1 MKNTII
7 LFTENYYDFHSSTY
21 YKILS
26 LSNIPEGPLKKYVKM
41 ISIKNTSTKITNSKM
56 NYCSYVINNNIYN
69 DASFKIGSTSTSTP
83 TSTSTSI
90 TNFINNKLNLCTIE
104 DLSIIFDF
112 LSNNNYIFNQEY
124 NNIITN
130 LNITSHGS
138 NNPIYNIFENKKH
151 ILSFYYN
158 IE

>member
-7 LFTENYYDFHSSTY
+7 LFTENYYDFHSSSY

-26 LSNIPEGPLKKYVKM
+26 LSNVPEGPLKKYVKM
-41 ISIKNTSTKITNSKM
+41 ISIKNISTKITNSKM
-56 NYCSYVINNNIYN
+56 NYCSYIINKNIYN
-69 DASFKIGSTSTSTP
+69 DPSFKIE
-83 TSTSTSI
+83 STSTSI
-90 TNFINNKLNLCTIE
+90 TNFINNKFNLCTIE

-112 LSNNNYIFNQEY
+112 LLNNNYVFNQEY

-138 NNPIYNIFENKKH
+138 SNPIYNIFENKKH

-158 IE
+158 Q

>member
-1 MKNTII
+1 MKNTIN
-7 LFTENYYDFHSSTY
+7 LFTENYYDFHSSSY

-26 LSNIPEGPLKKYVKM
+26 LSNMPEGPLKKYVKI

-56 NYCSYVINNNIYN
+56 NYCSYVINKNIYN
-69 DASFKIGSTSTSTP
+69 DSINSSVLTSS
-83 TSTSTSI
+83 SI
-90 TNFINNKLNLCTIE
+90 TNFINNKFNLCTIE

-112 LSNNNYIFNQEY
+112 LSNNNYILNQEY
-124 NNIITN
+124 NNIVTN
-130 LNITSHGS
+130 LNITSIGS

-158 IE
+158 Q

>member
-7 LFTENYYDFHSSTY
+7 LFTENYYDFHSSSY

-26 LSNIPEGPLKKYVKM
+26 LSNMPDGPLKKYVKI
-41 ISIKNTSTKITNSKM
+41 ISIKLNNSFL
-56 NYCSYVINNNIYN
+56 NYCSYIINKNIYN
-69 DASFKIGSTSTSTP
+69 DSTSTQNSTSTP
-83 TSTSTSI
+83 NSTSTSTSI
-90 TNFINNKLNLCTIE
+90 TNFINNKFNLCTIE

-112 LSNNNYIFNQEY
+112 LSNNNYIFNEEY
-124 NNIITN
+124 NNLITN

-138 NNPIYNIFENKKH
+138 SNPIYNIFENKKH

-158 IE
+158 Q